1 MMKNLPLDNMQR
13 MTKETFNPKLRAVVS
28 IRNLVVGLSSDW
40 KGVKSTGSEIDKL
53 IQDIGNFFMENASIS
68 AHPEIRSELKSYQ
81 DNFKELRKIMNE
93 VVHKINSKDPN
104 ALDVVW
110 ERHIPFAEQIEE
122 TFKRMERLGSNHLP
136 RASHEKWKSDW
147 CAVHSKFNAN
157 KQIAESSG
165 LYLKMIGE
173 LAPEEIDEL
182 TENIL
187 THMPVNYSL
196 EDAEQYEKEY
206 MDAYEQLK
214 NQASKSKTL
223 WDKFL
228 DLLAGG
234 TQQTP
239 AEMVMMQRWVNGE
252 KGDL

>member
-1 MMKNLPLDNMQR
+1 
-13 MTKETFNPKLRAVVS
+13 MTKDTFNPKLRAVVS
-28 IRNLVVGLSSDW
+28 IRNLVIGLSSDW
-40 KGVKSTGSEIDKL
+40 KDVKSTGSEIDKL
-53 IQDIGNFFMENASIS
+53 IQDMVNFFMEYAPIS
-68 AHPEIRSELKSYQ
+68 THPEMKSELVVYQ
-81 DNFKELRKIMNE
+81 ENFNELRKIMNE

-110 ERHIPFAEQIEE
+110 GRHRHFAEEIEE
-122 TFKRMERLGSNHLP
+122 TFKRMERLSSNNLP
-136 RASHEKWKSDW
+136 QVSHEKWNSDW
-147 CAVHSKFNAN
+147 GTVHSKFNAN
-157 KQIAESSG
+157 KQIAQSSG

-187 THMPVNYSL
+187 THMPVDYSL
-196 EDAEQYEKEY
+196 EEAEQYEKEY